1 MLSVKASAFQRNFFQ
16 HPLLM
21 TRSTMDTNTQC
32 PQKGLTE
39 VDGIKVTEHSF
50 AGGQRQL
57 A

>member
-1 MLSVKASAFQRNFFQ
+1 
-16 HPLLM
+16 
-21 TRSTMDTNTQC
+21 MDTNTQC

-57 A
+57 AWRWVL